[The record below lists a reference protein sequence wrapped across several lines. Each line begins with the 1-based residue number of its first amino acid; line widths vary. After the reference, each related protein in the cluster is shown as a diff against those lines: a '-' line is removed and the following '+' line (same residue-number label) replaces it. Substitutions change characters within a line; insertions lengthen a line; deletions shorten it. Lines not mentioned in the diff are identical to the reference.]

1 MRPMP
6 DPLCCVVLSMLEREP
21 LRAYDVVHRLESRGL
36 IEEGAGFQFALATL
50 ERPSGASLIR
60 HRPLRAPSAR
70 FALTHRGRC
79 ELHLQ
84 RILWLRAAGLVP
96 PSARLTRGPDRCE
109 AARAVIASSALA
121 IRRTAVLGSAR
132 CRSSAASGSSPYT
145 VHAPA
150 AISSSPLT
158 RGMCRR
164 NDASLSA
171 IPSTNVAATVIS
183 ARTLAIPAVNPA
195 VPSSRSPRGA
205 RRRGRPRSGTPAA
218 RKTVPQS
225 RTQRQS

>member
-21 LRAYDVVHRLESRGL
+21 LRAYDVAHRLESRGL

-70 FALTHRGRC
+70 FALTHRGRS

-96 PSARLTRGPDRCE
+96 PSARLTRGRDRCE
-109 AARAVIASSALA
+109 ARRDRKQRARYQAYGRAREREVQVERGERKLP
-121 IRRTAVLGSAR
+121 VHGSRAGRDQQQPAHAR
-132 CRSSAASGSSPYT
+132 D
-145 VHAPA
+145 VPA
-150 AISSSPLT
+150 
-158 RGMCRR
+158 
-164 NDASLSA
+164 
-171 IPSTNVAATVIS
+171 
-183 ARTLAIPAVNPA
+183 
-195 VPSSRSPRGA
+195 
-205 RRRGRPRSGTPAA
+205 
-218 RKTVPQS
+218 Q
-225 RTQRQS
+225 